1 MNLYISKN
9 IKAIIFDLDGTLI
22 NSSKTVLEILNEIR
36 QKYLKKKK
44 IKINKITNLL
54 SIGGK
59 ILIKKSLQLKK
70 KSDIDYY
77 LKFFRHIYLRKKF
90 KKKDIFPNV
99 INFLKKLKKN
109 KIKVIICT
117 NKNSELVRKIVNN
130 NYFKKY
136 INFFVTSDMVNSY
149 KPDKIFLDY
158 IIKKTKIKK
167 NDFHYIGDSKVD
179 IELCKHYN
187 MKFFIYKNV
196 ITDINKSTLSLL
208 NKKKY
213 VFNNYNKITFNL

>member
-90 KKKDIFPNV
+90 KKKDIF
-99 INFLKKLKKN
+99 L
-109 KIKVIICT
+109 
-117 NKNSELVRKIVNN
+117 RK
-130 NYFKKY
+130 
-136 INFFVTSDMVNSY
+136 
-149 KPDKIFLDY
+149 
-158 IIKKTKIKK
+158 
-167 NDFHYIGDSKVD
+167 
-179 IELCKHYN
+179 
-187 MKFFIYKNV
+187 
-196 ITDINKSTLSLL
+196 
-208 NKKKY
+208 
-213 VFNNYNKITFNL
+213 